1 MGMDEVMLRGRP
13 KPEGDADG
21 RVVVWESACDDE
33 LMVTTRA
40 RIRGATLV
48 ATPAFADA
56 LVALED
62 ADEELPALVAAAAIV
77 EEAERALVAPVLPPA
92 AWFGAPALDEP
103 TPFTISDNGRDR
115 KSTRLNSSH

>member
-1 MGMDEVMLRGRP
+1 
-13 KPEGDADG
+13 
-21 RVVVWESACDDE
+21 
-33 LMVTTRA
+33 MVTTSA

-92 AWFGAPALDEP
+92 AWFAAPDLDEP
-103 TPFTISDNGRDR
+103 TPFTISVNERGYVRIAAWGPR
-115 KSTRLNSSH
+115 HTGNPGPRFPPPSRPKMREAT

>member
-1 MGMDEVMLRGRP
+1 
-13 KPEGDADG
+13 
-21 RVVVWESACDDE
+21 
-33 LMVTTRA
+33 MVTTSA

-92 AWFGAPALDEP
+92 AWFGAPDLDEP
-103 TPFTISDNGRDR
+103 TPFTISDNGREFGNIAAWGTCHIGDAGQCVTPPSR
-115 KSTRLNSSH
+115 PEENTSEIQSLLRNSHA